1 MIAPQYRKASPHE
14 EPRLTFSERLQ
25 EIRTGFERPF
35 WVANIS
41 EIFERLSY
49 YGAFASLAL
58 YLQEK
63 LNFSTEQTGTLTGL
77 FGGMVWFLAIFGG
90 AAADRLG
97 FRRALSMAYLILAVA
112 YFLIGS
118 IGASWLA
125 PVRNAVPLGLFVG
138 CILIL
143 PALGISLV
151 KPCVVGTTAR
161 ASKENVRSIGYS
173 IYYTMVNI
181 GGAAGPYC
189 ASWAHRHLGVENVY
203 RVAAL
208 SVFAMFFVVV
218 LFFREPR
225 KAGDAP
231 PPSIAT
237 VARNFCV
244 VVGNYR
250 LVLPVLLFALLL
262 RIGLLVYPKYTVPWW
277 VWSALLVLV
286 LAGIS
291 RFMWF
296 LVLFTGYWVVF
307 WQQYISLP
315 GYIHGYINSKR
326 RRRDHPGDRRI
337 DRDLPHARDELFDP
351 QDPGI
356 SGRDSGHGDHFNLVG
371 DPRPAPDDLGRG
383 ALTVCAGAG
392 RNHSVSALLRIHFAA
407 RSSGTT
413 RDVHGLRVP
422 AHRHRLADRRLVWRD
437 AGPPFRRSHAP
448 TGAHLVERHRGRP
461 RHRRNTVGL

>member
-1 MIAPQYRKASPHE
+1 MS
-14 EPRLTFSERLQ
+14 FSQRFE

-97 FRRALSMAYLILAVA
+97 FRRALSMAYLILAAA

-118 IGASWLA
+118 IGSAWLA

-181 GGAAGPYC
+181 GGAIGPYF

-208 SVFAMFFVVV
+208 SVFAMFFVVII
-218 LFFREPR
+218 FFREPR
-225 KAGDAP
+225 KDGDAP

-250 LVLPVLLFALLL
+250 LVLPVLLFA
-262 RIGLLVYPKYTVPWW
+262 
-277 VWSALLVLV
+277 SA
-286 LAGIS
+286 
-291 RFMWF
+291 
-296 LVLFTGYWVVF
+296 
-307 WQQYISLP
+307 
-315 GYIHGYINSKR
+315 
-326 RRRDHPGDRRI
+326 
-337 DRDLPHARDELFDP
+337 
-351 QDPGI
+351 
-356 SGRDSGHGDHFNLVG
+356 
-371 DPRPAPDDLGRG
+371 
-383 ALTVCAGAG
+383 
-392 RNHSVSALLRIHFAA
+392 AA
-407 RSSGTT
+407 RLG
-413 RDVHGLRVP
+413 
-422 AHRHRLADRRLVWRD
+422 
-437 AGPPFRRSHAP
+437 
-448 TGAHLVERHRGRP
+448 
-461 RHRRNTVGL
+461 

>member
-1 MIAPQYRKASPHE
+1 MGQEART
-14 EPRLTFSERLQ
+14 LTFSERFH

-35 WVANIS
+35 WVANLS
-41 EIFERLSY
+41 EIFDRLSY

-77 FGGMVWFLAIFGG
+77 FGGMVWVLAIFGG

-97 FRRALSMAYLILAVA
+97 FRRALSMAYLILAAA

-125 PVRNAVPLGLFVG
+125 PVRNAVPLSLFVG
-138 CILIL
+138 FILIL

-161 ASKENVRSIGYS
+161 ASKPNVRSIGYS
-173 IYYTMVNI
+173 IYYTLVNI
-181 GGAAGPYC
+181 GGAAGPLF
-189 ASWAHRHLGVENVY
+189 ASWAHPHLGVENVY

-208 SVFAMFFVVV
+208 FVFAMFFVV
-218 LFFREPR
+218 LFFFREPR
-225 KAGDAP
+225 QPGDAP

-250 LVLPVLLFALLL
+250 LVLPVLIVALVL
-262 RIGLLVYPKYTVPWW
+262 RIALWIYPSLTVPWW
-277 VWSALLVLV
+277 IWVGLLALV

-296 LVLFTGYWVVF
+296 LVLFTGFWIVF
-307 WQQYISLP
+307 WQ
-315 GYIHGYINSKR
+315 
-326 RRRDHPGDRRI
+326 
-337 DRDLPHARDELFDP
+337 
-351 QDPGI
+351 
-356 SGRDSGHGDHFNLVG
+356 
-371 DPRPAPDDLGRG
+371 
-383 ALTVCAGAG
+383 
-392 RNHSVSALLRIHFAA
+392 
-407 RSSGTT
+407 
-413 RDVHGLRVP
+413 
-422 AHRHRLADRRLVWRD
+422 
-437 AGPPFRRSHAP
+437 
-448 TGAHLVERHRGRP
+448 
-461 RHRRNTVGL
+461 

>member
-1 MIAPQYRKASPHE
+1 MP
-14 EPRLTFSERLQ
+14 FSQRIH

-35 WVANIS
+35 WVANIT

-58 YLQEK
+58 YLQER
-63 LNFSTEQTGTLTGL
+63 LNFSTEQTGTLTGI

-97 FRRALSMAYLILAVA
+97 FRRALSIAYLTLAAA

-118 IGASWLA
+118 IGAPWLA

-138 CILIL
+138 FILIL
-143 PALGISLV
+143 PALGVSLV

-181 GGAAGPYC
+181 GGALGPLC

-208 SVFAMFFVVV
+208 SVFAMFFVVL

-225 KAGDAP
+225 KASDAP

-244 VVGNYR
+244 VVGNYK
-250 LVLPVLLFALLL
+250 LVLPVLGIALLL
-262 RIGLLVYPKYTVPWW
+262 RIAMLFYLFSMPRWIW
-277 VWSALLVLV
+277 LALLALV
-286 LAGIS
+286 LTGIS

-296 LVLFTGYWVVF
+296 LVLFTGYWIVF
-307 WQQYISLP
+307 WQQYVSLP
-315 GYIHGYINSKR
+315 SYIHGYISATADVERILVTDGLTVICLTLVINFAIRKLPAFQAVILGTLITSVSWMILAFR
-326 RRRDHPGDRRI
+326 PTVWGVVLSLFVLALGEITLSPRYYEYISRLAPPGQQGTYMGFAF
-337 DRDLPHARDELFDP
+337 LPI
-351 QDPGI
+351 GI
-356 SGRDSGHGDHFNLVG
+356 GSLVG
-371 DPRPAPDDLGRG
+371 GWFGGTSSIISAKSP
-383 ALTVCAGAG
+383 TN
-392 RNHSVSALLRIHFAA
+392 RNAC
-407 RSSGTT
+407 G
-413 RDVHGLRVP
+413 G
-422 AHRHRLADRRLVWRD
+422 W
-437 AGPPFRRSHAP
+437 
-448 TGAHLVERHRGRP
+448 
-461 RHRRNTVGL
+461 